1 MGVWYGLGT
10 ALGSMLNESGG
21 PAIIGRGWCS
31 QVLNELDAYV
41 CSRCCSRRALFSG
54 VAGYGRPVG
63 RGGGADLVGQ
73 EQGRLAWLIS
83 GVSSL
88 VLGG

>member
-41 CSRCCSRRALFSG
+41 CSSVARDVPCSPVWLGMVGLWGGVG
-54 VAGYGRPVG
+54 VAI
-63 RGGGADLVGQ
+63 
-73 EQGRLAWLIS
+73 W
-83 GVSSL
+83 
-88 VLGG
+88 